1 MVNGVKGGRD
11 CKDQIIIT
19 FNMDTARLW
28 LYLLWSYCTDKM
40 IMNIQDSHFGGMVF
54 TVGRLVRIKYFVES
68 KVISKVGFKI

>member
-1 MVNGVKGGRD
+1 
-11 CKDQIIIT
+11 
-19 FNMDTARLW
+19 
-28 LYLLWSYCTDKM
+28 M